1 MKKSLSFPHFHR
13 KPQQNVSSSQD
24 ERAQRL
30 TEVGQ
35 QLCQTRLHHAFSID
49 LVAAYTRIRPDLLKA
64 LEEGRM
70 EKLPEAVYTQG
81 LIRRYGDALG
91 LNGQELAS
99 FFCPEPIEQPIQ
111 SRSHSLSLPQL
122 RPSHLYLT
130 YIVLLAFAVN
140 GLAYLIRTPGELREL
155 AQSPQTTQINASQN
169 STTAVPEAAQQ
180 GTKAQSEPGT
190 VTQSSLTLNSQQAQ
204 AKAVQV
210 GITIKDESWVLIE
223 VDGKTEFEGTLPGGT
238 QRTWKAKNELV
249 VVAGNAGGVIITVN
263 DGEAKRLGEPGA
275 VKEAVFKSNSTQ
287 ESVQNSKS

>member
-1 MKKSLSFPHFHR
+1 MKKSLSFPQFHR
-13 KPQQNVSSSQD
+13 KSEQSVPSSQD

-35 QLCQTRLHHAFSID
+35 QLRQTRLHHAFSID
-49 LVAAYTRIRPDLLKA
+49 LVAAYTRIRPYLLQA

-111 SRSHSLSLPQL
+111 SRSRTLSLPQL

-155 AQSPQTTQINASQN
+155 AQSPPAIQSTAAQNSSPSVPGNQQTTTVRDEQP
-169 STTAVPEAAQQ
+169 TTA
-180 GTKAQSEPGT
+180 
-190 VTQSSLTLNSQQAQ
+190 TQSSLTLNSQQSQ
-204 AKAVQV
+204 SRAVQV

-275 VKEAVFKSNSTQ
+275 VKEAVFKSDSAQ
-287 ESVQNSKS
+287 DSVQNSKS